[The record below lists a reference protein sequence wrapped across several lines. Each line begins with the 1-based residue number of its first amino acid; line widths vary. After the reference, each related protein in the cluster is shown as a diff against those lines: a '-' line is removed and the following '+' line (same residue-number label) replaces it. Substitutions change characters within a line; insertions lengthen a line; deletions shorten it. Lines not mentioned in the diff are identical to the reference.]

1 MRATTAE
8 WLAGIITAHADDLAQ
23 ELAQFAQHTIPLYA
37 AEAGDRLSPGM
48 RHYFEAV
55 AQAAADSDMAP
66 LRGYLE
72 RFVPVR
78 LQEGV
83 PGEDY
88 IQLVNQGETLIQ
100 ALIAQ
105 EADDAERSSDAQRL
119 ARSIGHNARLIV
131 SEVNLQLLINP
142 GYYDEML
149 PARLPSISTTP
160 AA

>member
-1 MRATTAE
+1 
-8 WLAGIITAHADDLAQ
+8 LAGIVTAHTGELAQ
-23 ELAQFAQHTIPLYA
+23 ELALFAQQTMPLYA
-37 AEAGDRLSPGM
+37 AEEGARLPPGM
-48 RHYFEAV
+48 WHYFEAV
-55 AQAAADSDMAP
+55 AQAAADGDMAP

-72 RFVPVR
+72 RFVPLR

-105 EADDAERSSDAQRL
+105 EATDAERSSDAQRL
-119 ARSIGHNARLIV
+119 TRSIGHNARLII

-142 GYYDEML
+142 GCYDEVL
-149 PARLPSISTTP
+149 PASLPPRIPTTP